1 MSVSARKRVSAVLV
15 AVILPLLISAC
26 SQTSDLAGSV
36 RSMVM
41 PASSHGYSAREKE
54 CLMRAMFFESNR
66 SSRDGLV
73 AVGTVVMNRVRSGK
87 YGNTICEVVG
97 QPRQF
102 APGVMTRK
110 MNSKALPDVEAA
122 ADAVLKGERHPKV
135 KNAMFF
141 HTAGL
146 KFPYK
151 NMHYTVV
158 AGGNAF
164 YEKRGRKGEPVV
176 LPPER
181 TPVQPVVMVAQADVR
196 PVAAEQARTA
206 ASGRSTAMMSSR
218 GDDAQV
224 ATARVASKPA
234 TMPAPAADQPVAAA
248 MQTTDAPTP
257 PATRQAEP
265 VAVAMAIDGPSPSA
279 GANAAAPFPDAPASA
294 DPVLPAVTDAVPTSE
309 RKVAE
314 AARADGWTTGAPALA
329 ASRSAP
335 ATVTAVSFD
344 VDPGDAD
351 AIGAMISSQERPA
364 MSFN

>member
-1 MSVSARKRVSAVLV
+1 MSARKRVSAVLV
-15 AVILPLLISAC
+15 AAILPLLISAC
-26 SQTSDLAGSV
+26 SQTGDLAGGV

-41 PASSHGYSAREKE
+41 PGNSHGYSSREKE

-110 MNSKALPDVEAA
+110 MNSTALPDVEAA

-146 KFPYK
+146 RFPYK

-181 TPVQPVVMVAQADVR
+181 TPVQPVVMVAQADIK
-196 PVAAEQARTA
+196 PVTVT
-206 ASGRSTAMMSSR
+206 RSA
-218 GDDAQV
+218 
-224 ATARVASKPA
+224 ATARATAMTSSRDDGSQVAMARPA
-234 TMPAPAADQPVAAA
+234 PRAVAVQAPAAMQPAESSV
-248 MQTTDAPTP
+248 
-257 PATRQAEP
+257 PASQPDTGQPA
-265 VAVAMAIDGPSPSA
+265 AVAMAIDGPSPSGRTA
-279 GANAAAPFPDAPASA
+279 KAAPFPDAPAQG
-294 DPVLPAVTDAVPTSE
+294 DPVLPAVTEAVPTQDA
-309 RKVAE
+309 KAVQ

-329 ASRSAP
+329 AAGAAMP
-335 ATVTAVSFD
+335 EPETPTAVSFD
-344 VDPGDAD
+344 VDPDDAD
-351 AIGAMISSQERPA
+351 AIGAMISSQDRPA